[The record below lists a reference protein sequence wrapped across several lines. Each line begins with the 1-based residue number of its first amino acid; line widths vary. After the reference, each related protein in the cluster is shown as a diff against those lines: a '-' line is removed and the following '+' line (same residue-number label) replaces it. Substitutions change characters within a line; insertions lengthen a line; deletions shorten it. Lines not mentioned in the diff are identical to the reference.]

1 MIMKKYFI
9 QLSLCRKFYLAAII
23 FCLPLLSTAQTKN
36 PRWHLI
42 TLDPGHFHAAL
53 VQKTAYPQVDPL
65 VYVYAPESGGALNS
79 HLALIDGYNQR
90 AVQPT
95 NWQEM
100 VYAGKDFFEKMIH
113 EKKGNVVVL
122 AGNNKQKTD
131 FILKSVEA
139 GLNVFADKPM
149 AINSTGFAKLVKAF
163 DEADKKGVVLFDIMT
178 ERYQITNA
186 LQKALSQHAEVFGE
200 LQKGTTEDPAVQ
212 FVSVHHFL
220 KTVSG
225 KPLIRPGWYFDVRQQ
240 GEGIVDVS
248 THLVDLAQWSCF
260 SRAMLDYKKDLQL
273 VSAKRW
279 PTRLTRDQFK
289 AVTGADD
296 FPDFLQ
302 PDIIDN
308 TLHVYAN
315 GELNY
320 RLKGVH
326 VKISVIWNYTAPAG
340 SGDTEFS
347 MMKGTKANLV
357 IRQGAEQ
364 GFRPELY
371 IEPVNASPA
380 YAAKLQKAIDQLAQQ
395 YPGLAMVPA
404 TKGWKL
410 VIPNQYRL
418 DHETTFGEVTKQ
430 YLKYLQVGSI
440 PEWEKRAMLT
450 KYYTTTEALK
460 IAQTVAAP
468 QP

>member
-1 MIMKKYFI
+1 MLMKKLFNY
-9 QLSLCRKFYLAAII
+9 SCRCRNFYLAASI
-23 FCLPLLSTAQTKN
+23 FCLPLLSTAQSKN

-65 VYVYAPESGGALNS
+65 VYLYAPESGTALNS
-79 HLALIDGYNQR
+79 HLALIDGYNHR
-90 AVQPT
+90 ASQPT

-100 VYAGKDFFEKMIH
+100 VYAGKDFFEKMIR

-131 FILKSVEA
+131 FILKSVAA

-149 AINSTGFAKLVKAF
+149 AINSTGFSKLVKAF

-178 ERYQITNA
+178 ERYQVTNA
-186 LQKALSQHAEVFGE
+186 LQKALSQQPEVFGQ
-200 LQKGTTEDPAVQ
+200 LQKGTADDPAVQ

-225 KPLIRPGWYFDVRQQ
+225 KPLVRPDWYFDVRQQ

-260 SRAMLDYKKDLQL
+260 PRTILDYKKDLQL

-279 PTRLTRDQFK
+279 PTRLTLDQFK
-289 AVTGADD
+289 TVTGADD

-308 TLHVYAN
+308 TLNVYAN

-326 VKISVIWNYTAPAG
+326 VKITVIWNYTAPAG

-347 MMKGTKANLV
+347 MMKGSKANLV

-371 IEPVNASPA
+371 VEPVNASPA
-380 YAAKLQKAIDQLAQQ
+380 YAAKLQKAIDHLAQQ
-395 YPGLAMVPA
+395 YPGLAIVPA
-404 TKGWKL
+404 EKGWKL

-430 YLKYLQVGSI
+430 YLKYLQVGRI
-440 PEWEKRAMLT
+440 PEWERQAMLT